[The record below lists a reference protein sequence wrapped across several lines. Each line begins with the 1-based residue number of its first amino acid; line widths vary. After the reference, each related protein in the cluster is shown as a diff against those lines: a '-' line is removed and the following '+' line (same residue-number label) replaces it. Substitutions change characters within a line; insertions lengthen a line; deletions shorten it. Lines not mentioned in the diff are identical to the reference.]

1 MQKSTTEFRSDFPVP
16 FVNLTPTMPSI
27 QNIYHTGFIVED
39 LDKALD
45 FYTRVLGM
53 NVERSLAISETPWIS
68 EVVGYEDVKMRQAYV
83 GVGDGHS
90 IELIEY
96 VRPRGE
102 KRSDQFDRNRPGSA
116 HAAMIV
122 DDVPAWRDRLEVEGI
137 KSFGPRYERELEY
150 PWARF
155 AIYFQDPDGNWLEMI
170 SRNSKPEGSTEN

>member
-1 MQKSTTEFRSDFPVP
+1 
-16 FVNLTPTMPSI
+16 MPKI
-27 QNIYHTGFIVED
+27 HNIYHTGFIVES

-53 NVERSLAISETPWIS
+53 TIERAPAVSETPWIS
-68 EVVGYEDVKMRQAYV
+68 EVVGYENVKMYQAYV

-96 VRPRGE
+96 MRPRGE

-116 HAAMIV
+116 HAAMVV
-122 DDVPAWRDRLEVEGI
+122 DDVPTWRDRLEAEGI
-137 KSFGPRYERELEY
+137 KTFGPRYERELEY

-170 SRNSKPEGSTEN
+170 SRNPKPEGSEEN